1 MDLNI
6 FFSTIHDKKNS
17 DSDKHAA
24 FNAFFDYYSGLVTE
38 ILGKATYTDK
48 QLSEHLFLMR
58 YKKKLEEIVFKKHL
72 YASYKTLERIKK
84 EIEATKISKYI
95 DFLVHFSFDVYDIVT
110 YAERKYKNNTLK
122 YDMGSRPDLSVKEI
136 YDNACIVLHIKRLGA
151 DFIHYRDFFP
161 LSIFA
166 VRLSIEVCGK
176 NILGYYSITDTKGN
190 RPRSLNSQ
198 IAWDYIKFDQLNEKR
213 IQLPVDVD
221 VVLEI
226 EKWTN
231 RYIHTGYIQPI
242 YLVETALHLLEP
254 FVYPINKKADYEGR
268 AKFAGTSYVTKY
280 NEMKL
285 EFEKYVHKGIKY
297 TCFQRIKNI
306 FRCKKVQKYI
316 VNWKA
321 EKSVDVTIISL

>member
-1 MDLNI
+1 MDLNA
-6 FFSTIHDKKNS
+6 FFNIIHDKSKG
-17 DSDKHAA
+17 DSEKFIA
-24 FNAFFDYYSGLVTE
+24 FNAFFDYYSDLVAVV
-38 ILGKATYTDK
+38 LGKTTYSDK
-48 QLSEHLFLMR
+48 QLSEHIFLMR
-58 YKKKLEEIVFKKHL
+58 YKKKLNETVFKKHL

-84 EIEATKISKYI
+84 EIIATDISKYI
-95 DFLVHFSFDVYDIVT
+95 DFLVHFSFDVYTIIA
-110 YAERKYKNNTLK
+110 YAENNYKGNTLK
-122 YDMGSRPDLSVKEI
+122 YDMGSRPDLSVQEI

-161 LSIFA
+161 LSVFA
-166 VRLSIEVCGK
+166 VRLTIEVCGK
-176 NILGYYSITDTKGN
+176 NILGYYSITDAKGN
-190 RPRSLNSQ
+190 RPRSLNTQ
-198 IAWDYIKFDQLNEKR
+198 IAWDYIKFDQLNGKR

-242 YLVETALHLLEP
+242 YLVETALYLLEP
-254 FVYPINKKADYEGR
+254 FVYPPNKKTDYEGR

-285 EFEKYVHKGIKY
+285 EFEEYIHKGINY
-297 TCFQRIKNI
+297 TWLQKIKNI
-306 FRCKKVQKYI
+306 FRCKKAQKYI

-321 EKSVDVTIISL
+321 EKSVDVTILSL

>member
-1 MDLNI
+1 MDLNV
-6 FFSTIHDKKNS
+6 FFNIIHDKSKS
-17 DSDKHAA
+17 DSEKLIA
-24 FNAFFDYYSGLVTE
+24 FNAFFDYYSDLVTAV
-38 ILGKATYTDK
+38 LGKISYSDK
-48 QLSEHLFLMR
+48 QLSEHIFLVR
-58 YKKKLEEIVFKKHL
+58 YKEKLSETVFKKHL

-84 EIEATKISKYI
+84 EIIATDISKYI
-95 DFLVHFSFDVYDIVT
+95 DFLVHFSFDVYNIIA
-110 YAERKYKNNTLK
+110 YAESNYKGNALK

-161 LSIFA
+161 ISIFA
-166 VRLSIEVCGK
+166 VRLTIEVCGK

-190 RPRSLNSQ
+190 RPRNINTQ

-254 FVYPINKKADYEGR
+254 FVYPVNREAGYDGR
-268 AKFAGTSYVTKY
+268 VKYAGTSYIAKY
-280 NEMKL
+280 DEMKL
-285 EFEKYVHKGIKY
+285 EFAGYIQKSIKY
-297 TCFQRIKNI
+297 TCL
-306 FRCKKVQKYI
+306 QKIRNMICNKGRKQYV
-316 VNWKA
+316 VNWKP
-321 EKSVDVTIISL
+321 ENSVDATILSL